1 MPQVSGFNKEER
13 TMNMNQLDFK
23 EFAKNI
29 ADYVGMEEGEITKE
43 TDLYS
48 DLLIDSLGLFS
59 MEIYLTGIYHL
70 EVPLSSVAIVSKVG
84 ELFDLLVNEGAP
96 VDGKN

>member
-1 MPQVSGFNKEER
+1 
-13 TMNMNQLDFK
+13 MNQLDFK

-29 ADYVGMEEGEITKE
+29 ADYVGMEEGDIKKE

-59 MEIYLTGIYHL
+59 MGIYLTGIYHL

-84 ELFDLLVNEGAP
+84 ELFDVLVKEGVP